1 MKKARHGDEPRAA
14 LVTLGSLASTRKEPT
29 DAAISASFSFF
40 KCLRRRPSRRS
51 HHRDIGGL
59 STGRMKLY
67 PPDRFVLPSDR
78 N

>member
-14 LVTLGSLASTRKEPT
+14 LVTLGSLASTRKEP

-40 KCLRRRPSRRS
+40 KCLRRRLSRRS

-67 PPDRFVLPSDR
+67 LPDRFVLPSDR